1 MAEEGLRIKIGAD
14 VTELQTSLDKA
25 DKDLK
30 AFGFTIDKIG
40 GKKFPSLFDL
50 TTTKNTRKVVDEI
63 EKIKPGVDVVIPS
76 VVTLKRELEAVG
88 RVRADK
94 PIKDIGV
101 ALQSTAGGSNRAAFA
116 LQNLGRIAQDAP
128 FGFIGIQNNIEPL
141 VQSFQSLKRESG
153 STGAALKA
161 LAGGLSGAGGVLL
174 GFSLVTSAITVAVQ
188 KYGSLGKA
196 LQALTSSGKDWFKA
210 QQETLAIQ
218 KEATEA
224 SGRDVAKLKFLSAI
238 ISDNTQATE
247 ARKGALGK
255 LREEYGPYLKNVTDE
270 AFLNGKA
277 ASEIERTT
285 QALLNKALA
294 LASENKLA
302 EVAGKQLD
310 AQLKLVDVLTKL
322 GSAEDEL
329 RKARERSIN
338 EGPKG
343 IAAVDTR
350 VSALENQVDSFKGQ
364 AEDLIGVSGD
374 LRKGFDRILEASTNF
389 SRAAGNIFKG
399 KPIKVPK
406 VEIPK
411 TDKITAK
418 VDTLS
423 LEVATV
429 EFSKGQPALEAAL
442 EKLRKETIANTNPT
456 EGIPLNLTIPQAA
469 FDALRKFGEDA
480 NWKLIQEK
488 SQSIITQFD
497 KFLTPVI
504 NTAFEALGNGANI
517 FKAIGQSLK
526 ALVVQIGI
534 AIARAAILAAILS
547 STGIGAVGAAG
558 EKITGFGAI
567 FKNLLGIRGAAGPNI
582 GGITGGGLALSGGV
596 RIEARGTDLV
606 GVLSGSNARIGRVG

>member
-88 RVRADK
+88 RVRVDK

-116 LQNLGRIAQDAP
+116 LQNLGRVAQDAP

-141 VQSFQSLKRESG
+141 IQSFQALKRESG
-153 STGAALKA
+153 STGGALKA
-161 LAGGLSGAGGVLL
+161 LAGGLLGGGGLLL

-188 KYGSLGKA
+188 KYGSLSKA

-456 EGIPLNLTIPQAA
+456 QGIPLKLTIPQAA

-517 FKAIGQSLK
+517 FKSIGQSLK

-547 STGIGAVGAAG
+547 ASGLGAAVGVG
-558 EKITGFGAI
+558 GSTVKGFGAI
-567 FKNLLGIRGAAGPNI
+567 FRGFLGGGAAGPNI